1 MRISMKRLLFFVLF
15 TVLFAD
21 NLGAQIM
28 PGLQYSDLKNI
39 YYAKEYKHMP
49 GDPYSPALSA
59 LGSFFIPGL
68 GQFCCG
74 EKGRGLGMF
83 AAGAAIDAAMIFSV
97 TQFTYYLDP
106 DGALFTNVDEAAKWA
121 YASLGFTIG
130 AVVYG
135 IVCSIDAISV
145 AKVRNMYYRDLKGL
159 QAFDIDLHPSL
170 DFVQTQK
177 GATPAAGM
185 TLSMRF

>member
-15 TVLFAD
+15 TMLFAD
-21 NLGAQIM
+21 NLGAQIV
-28 PGLQYSDLKNI
+28 PGLQYSDLQNI

-159 QAFDIDLHPSL
+159 QEFFCIRLNFRDH
-170 DFVQTQK
+170 
-177 GATPAAGM
+177 M
-185 TLSMRF
+185 E

>member
-1 MRISMKRLLFFVLF
+1 MKRLLFFVLF

-21 NLGAQIM
+21 TLGAQIV
-28 PGLQYSDLKNI
+28 PGLKYSDLKNI

-74 EKGRGLGMF
+74 ERGRGLGMF

-97 TQFTYYLDP
+97 TQFVYYIDV
-106 DGALFTNVDEAAKWA
+106 DGAIFKDVDEAAKWA
-121 YASLGFTIG
+121 GASFGFTLG
-130 AVVYG
+130 ALAYG
-135 IVCSIDAISV
+135 VICSIDAVNV
-145 AKVRNMYYRDLKGL
+145 AKVRNMYSRDLNKL
-159 QAFDIDLHPSL
+159 QAVELNVYPSL
-170 DFVQTQK
+170 DFARTQK
-177 GATPAAGM
+177 GATPAAGV